1 MGILPNLTGMAQR
14 GTEAARREAPARP
27 YLARKPAQTVR
38 RTLHL
43 FKCGRAILAQ
53 ECIVDYGVKFGWS
66 RAIRKSLN
74 ISVSWLVYL
83 GCGLLVVLM
92 LLLAVYSVHSLSS
105 VRQTFDRVPGK
116 VAVVDQA
123 NGHALQATVL
133 EAAVL
138 AFAASRNRVQ
148 ENTMLSERRDRF
160 AASGKALL
168 ELLSKNGYR
177 DDLEAITERNRKLVD
192 SIELMELRINNA
204 REAQLLLSRGP
215 EALRKSVGRL
225 DLWLSGLTDAEA
237 MFSRARLRPMTEKL
251 MSTAA
256 RYAANREPAHKQ
268 AVMDAAD
275 QLGYLVRE
283 VKPMFDGTSRDD
295 QRIPKNV
302 LRDLAV
308 MTDGIAQIEGTIAGY
323 GESLRFFLKTK
334 RTLDTHLTAIRDRAA
349 RDQSSVIA
357 RAHGIS
363 AQAETNGMLVALL
376 ILTVGAAVAIVL
388 SGAVTRPIREMT
400 QALTRLAG
408 GELKTRMPGAD
419 RKDEIGEMARAAET
433 FRETAV
439 HQIELENQSRNSLA
453 ERERRAAEL
462 EERCLGF
469 EASISTFVDALLQAT
484 DILETTARSLSEAAE
499 KTRGEVSF
507 IGTSSNDMAAR
518 VGNAEEAAGNAGSSF
533 RTIVSQVE
541 DSKDIAHRATG
552 EAVRTNETIRSLAT
566 SAEAVD
572 EVLNLIREIAE
583 QTNLLALNATIEAAR
598 AGDAG
603 RGFAV
608 VAAEV
613 KTLAHQTSEA
623 TGRIESQ
630 IGGMREAAREALVA
644 IEGIGGTID
653 QMNGISLDIAG
664 SIQDRGEDIQHLLED
679 LSSAADGARSMSTST
694 HEVAAEA
701 AGTSAASE
709 QVLALAEDLSKRAGR
724 LAGEVRGFID
734 DVKAA

>member
-1 MGILPNLTGMAQR
+1 MAP
-14 GTEAARREAPARP
+14 G
-27 YLARKPAQTVR
+27 
-38 RTLHL
+38 
-43 FKCGRAILAQ
+43 
-53 ECIVDYGVKFGWS
+53 CIVCYAVNFLWS
-66 RAIRKSLN
+66 RAIKRSLN

-92 LLLAVYSVHSLSS
+92 LLLAMYSVHSLSS
-105 VRQTFDRVPGK
+105 VQQTFARVPGK

-138 AFAASRNRVQ
+138 ASAASRNSEQ
-148 ENTMLSERRDRF
+148 ENAMLAERRDRF

-168 ELLSKNGYR
+168 ALLAKNGYR
-177 DDLEAITERNRKLVD
+177 DHLDAIAERNRKLVD
-192 SIELMELRINNA
+192 AIELMELRIDNA
-204 REAQLLLSRGP
+204 RGAQLLLSRGP
-215 EALRKSVGRL
+215 EALRKSIDRL
-225 DLWLSGLTDAEA
+225 DLWLSGLTEAEA
-237 MFSRARLRPMTEKL
+237 MFSRARLRPLTEKV

-256 RYAANREPAHKQ
+256 RYAATRASAHKQ

-283 VKPMFDGTSRDD
+283 VKPMFEGTSRDD
-295 QRIPKNV
+295 RRIPKNV

-308 MTDGIAQIEGTIAGY
+308 MTDGIAQLEGSSAGY
-323 GESLRFFLKTK
+323 DDSLSFFLKTK
-334 RTLDTHLTAIRDRAA
+334 HSLDTHLSEIRDRAA
-349 RDQSSVIA
+349 RDQAAVIA
-357 RAHGIS
+357 QANGIS

-376 ILTVGAAVAIVL
+376 MLTLGAALAIFL
-388 SGAVTRPIREMT
+388 SRAVTSPILEMT

-419 RKDEIGEMARAAET
+419 RTDEIGEMARAAET
-433 FRETAV
+433 FREAAV
-439 HQIELENQSRNSLA
+439 YQIELENQSRASFA
-453 ERERRAAEL
+453 ERERRAAKL

-469 EASISTFVDALLQAT
+469 EDSISTFVDALLQAT

-518 VGNAEEAAGNAGSSF
+518 VGNAEEAAGKAGSSF
-533 RTIVSQVE
+533 GTIVSQVE
-541 DSKDIAHRATG
+541 DSKDIAHRATQ

-603 RGFAV
+603 KGFAV

-630 IGGMREAAREALVA
+630 IGGMREAAREALAA
-644 IEGIGGTID
+644 IGGIGGTID

-664 SIQDRGEDIQHLLED
+664 SIQDRGKDIQHLLED
-679 LSSAADGARSMSTST
+679 LSSAADGARNMSTST

-709 QVLALAEDLSKRAGR
+709 QVLALAEDLSIRAGR

-734 DVKAA
+734 EVKAA